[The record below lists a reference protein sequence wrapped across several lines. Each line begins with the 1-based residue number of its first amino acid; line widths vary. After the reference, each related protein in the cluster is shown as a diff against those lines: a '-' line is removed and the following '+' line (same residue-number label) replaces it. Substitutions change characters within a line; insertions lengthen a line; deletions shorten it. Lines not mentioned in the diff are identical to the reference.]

1 MKQTRLKAKD
11 FNKELEESAYTISFF
26 KKDAIERID
35 NKEND
40 LVIISI
46 NRIPA
51 FFYYE
56 NRLLPTIK
64 FLHSQKEKLLKTITV
79 DMGAIKFLVS
89 GADIMRPGIV
99 DIDQDII
106 QNEIIAIIDQK
117 NKTIIS
123 IGISMFDASEMNTQE
138 KGKSVRNIHYIGDN
152 VWKF

>member
-11 FNKELEESAYTISFF
+11 FNKELEQAAYTISFS
-26 KKDAIERID
+26 KKDAVERID
-35 NKEND
+35 DKEND

-46 NRIPA
+46 NKTPA

-64 FLHSQKEKLLKTITV
+64 FLHSQKEKLLKSITV

-99 DIDQDII
+99 EIDQDII
-106 QNEIIAIIDQK
+106 QNDVIAVIDQK
-117 NKTIIS
+117 NKMIIS
-123 IGISMFDASEMNTQE
+123 IGISMFDASEMNIQE
-138 KGKSVRNIHYIGDN
+138 KGKSVKNMHYVGDN
-152 VWKF
+152 IWKF